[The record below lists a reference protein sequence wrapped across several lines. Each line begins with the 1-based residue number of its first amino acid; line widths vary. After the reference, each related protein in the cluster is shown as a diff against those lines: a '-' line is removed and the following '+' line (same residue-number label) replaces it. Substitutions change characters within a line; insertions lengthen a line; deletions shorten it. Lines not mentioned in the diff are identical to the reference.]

1 MRVFT
6 KRAAGEAGG
15 PNRSF
20 PCVLDGV
27 PGRWRLSRAPRG
39 RDRRPARGEMQANA
53 NASYVQGG
61 WRVVVVVFVVVVDV
75 VDLVVGRARAWS
87 ATAAA
92 ASKCLERV
100 HEAEA
105 RRVEDAIFG
114 RPFEILF
121 FGVARAPRLAQI
133 DLRALRAGGLPGAA
147 SRGERAGSDRKSGE
161 LQTVPFARI
170 SGTSRCEIARQAP
183 MGHSKDAPYWSCV
196 QGQDPHVRGELD
208 SGARL
213 SETICIARRP

>member
-1 MRVFT
+1 M
-6 KRAAGEAGG
+6 
-15 PNRSF
+15 RSF
-20 PCVLDGV
+20 PCALDGV
-27 PGRWRLSRAPRG
+27 PGRWRAWSMAPRG
-39 RDRRPARGEMQANA
+39 RDRRPPRGEIQANA
-53 NASYVQGG
+53 KSSYVQGG
-61 WRVVVVVFVVVVDV
+61 WRVVVVVVVDV
-75 VDLVVGRARAWS
+75 VDLVVGRARR
-87 ATAAA
+87 AAA
-92 ASKCLERV
+92 AAAARKCLERV

-196 QGQDPHVRGELD
+196 QGQDPHVRG
-208 SGARL
+208 
-213 SETICIARRP
+213 